1 MSNKQTF
8 LCDPSDVQW
17 LLDTHLAPSN
27 VDQPVP
33 AFESFMLAGREDRP
47 DRLDL
52 FDEQEPRYY
61 ALPIAVYYLEPSTGR
76 YTTGVAR

>member
-1 MSNKQTF
+1 MATQIF

-17 LLDTHLAPSN
+17 LLDTHLAPAN

-33 AFESFMLAGREDRP
+33 PFESFMLAGREDCP

-52 FDEQEPRYY
+52 YDDAEPRYDQV
-61 ALPIAVYYLEPSTGR
+61 PIAVYYLEPSTGR